1 MPKLDAAS
9 LQARNILIALFVAVC
24 ILDGVLIVLARDI
37 WAIARLLFTLALMV
51 LTLRGQRWAKWLLIL
66 ICGLSVFALV
76 TLTLIL
82 RDQLSPLLIGGS
94 LILAMLYSMAAMHL
108 GTSSALKRYLA
119 WKRQSP

>member
-108 GTSSALKRYLA
+108 GTNSALKRYLA